1 MIFRTVAISTSQKIL
16 YVLEKGIS
24 KDEIELV
31 YCNIL
36 VCIIYCILIIFVDI
50 SFRGFITVSRIL
62 KFVAS
67 DSIIAVCVCKCPIT
81 I

>member
-16 YVLEKGIS
+16 YMLEKGIS

-31 YCNIL
+31 F
-36 VCIIYCILIIFVDI
+36 LIIFVDI

-67 DSIIAVCVCKCPIT
+67 DSIIAVCVCKMSNKYLIS
-81 I
+81 

>member
-1 MIFRTVAISTSQKIL
+1 MMFHTVAISTSQKIL

-31 YCNIL
+31 YCNASFT
-36 VCIIYCILIIFVDI
+36 VFLIIFVDI

>member
-1 MIFRTVAISTSQKIL
+1 MKSNWFTVIFWYASFTVF
-16 YVLEKGIS
+16 
-24 KDEIELV
+24 
-31 YCNIL
+31 
-36 VCIIYCILIIFVDI
+36 LIIFVDI

-67 DSIIAVCVCKCPIT
+67 DSIIAVCVCAKCPIN